1 MRRFAALAAGVAAGA
16 AAVLPACVSN
26 TPKPTRPT
34 AAPATSKPPASP
46 GPSTPLDQVK
56 IKLTRVGS
64 FDSPVA
70 LVVRANDPALYV
82 VEQDGMIR
90 AIEGSGTRDV
100 LDITDRTTA
109 SGERGLLGL
118 AFAPDGQH
126 LYVDYT
132 DNDGNTNVDEYA
144 IASDGTVDPGSRRR
158 VLFQEQPYPNHNG
171 GNLVFGPDGYLYIG
185 FGDGGSGGDPQRRGL
200 DPSTWLGKIL
210 RIDPRASAG
219 KAYTVPPDNPFVG
232 KSGSL
237 PEIWSIG
244 LRNPWRFSFDAANG
258 DLWIG
263 DVGQGAI
270 EEVDFVP
277 AAQGAGKGTSFGWS
291 AYEGTHRFNQDQSA
305 PGSWM
310 PIYEYPHG
318 PGCSVTGGFVYRGSA
333 IPALQGAYLFSDYC
347 AGGVNALTAN
357 GQKVAAQRRLSDS
370 PPTVSSFGVDATGE
384 VYIVSL
390 AGGVFRIDPA

>member
-1 MRRFAALAAGVAAGA
+1 MRRFAAFAAVIAAGA
-16 AAVLPACVSN
+16 AAALPACVSN
-26 TPKPTRPT
+26 TPKPSVTRPT
-34 AAPATSKPPASP
+34 APTTTRPAAPAPPSA
-46 GPSTPLDQVK
+46 LDQVK

-64 FDSPVA
+64 FTSPVA
-70 LVVRANDPALYV
+70 LAVRVNDPALYV
-82 VEQDGMIR
+82 VEQGGMVR
-90 AIEGSGTRDV
+90 AIQGSGTRDV
-100 LDITDRTTA
+100 LDLTDLTSA

-132 DNDGNTNVDEYA
+132 DNSGDTNVDEYA
-144 IASDGTVDPGSRRR
+144 IAADGTVDAGSRRR
-158 VLFQEQPYPNHNG
+158 VLFQDQPYANHNG

-185 FGDGGSGGDPQRRGL
+185 FGDGGSGGDPERRAL
-200 DPSTWLGKIL
+200 DPKTWLGKIL
-210 RIDPRASAG
+210 RIDPRASG
-219 KAYTVPPDNPFVG
+219 GQDYTVPADNPFVG
-232 KSGSL
+232 NRAYL

-244 LRNPWRFSFDAANG
+244 LRNPWRFSFDSANG

-263 DVGQGAI
+263 DVGQGSI

-333 IPALQGAYLFSDYC
+333 VPALKGAYLFSDYC
-347 AGGVNALTAN
+347 AGGVNGLLAN
-357 GQKVAAQRRLSDS
+357 GLKLAAQKRLVND
-370 PPTVSSFGVDATGE
+370 PPTVSSFGVDGKGE
-384 VYIVSL
+384 VYVLSL
-390 AGGVFRIDPA
+390 GGGVFRIDPA